1 MTLKSWSGALLCAF
15 SFAAQ
20 AQAQAPASAP
30 ASVPVSAAKK
40 ALVAKVL
47 QLQQAGAEAFARNI
61 VQQNTLQ
68 VLQAARTAVQQRVAA
83 DRRDAVWADIQAD
96 ARKFADESFP
106 ILRDTA
112 VKLLPSTLGPLIQE
126 RFSED
131 ELKQLLQLLE
141 APVGRKFA
149 AMNGEMLRSLGDKLI
164 SESRPSV
171 EPKMLAFQQS
181 VAARLQPPPSPPA
194 AAASR

>member
-1 MTLKSWSGALLCAF
+1 MTFKSWSGALLCAV

-20 AQAQAPASAP
+20 AQAQAPASP
-30 ASVPVSAAKK
+30 AASAPVSAAKK

-47 QLQQAGAEAFARNI
+47 QLQQPGAEAFARNI

-96 ARKFADESFP
+96 ARKFAEESFP
-106 ILRDTA
+106 ILRDAA
-112 VKLLPSTLGPLIQE
+112 VKLLPSTIGSLIQE

-131 ELKQLLQLLE
+131 ELKQLLQVLE
-141 APVGRKFA
+141 SPVGRKFA
-149 AMNGEMLRSLGDKLI
+149 AMNGEMLRSLGEKLI
-164 SESRPSV
+164 SESRPAV